1 MLRAGGGPRDPSLL
15 MCTMHIVNM
24 SLYIIM
30 YIDIHITY
38 VYNIHVHP
46 LHLTSEQ
53 CELVVGGLAMNRLTD
68 QQ

>member
-1 MLRAGGGPRDPSLL
+1 MIYDI
-15 MCTMHIVNM
+15 CTMHSVNI
-24 SLYIIM
+24 SLCIIM
-30 YIDIHITY
+30 YIDIHIT

-46 LHLTSEQ
+46 LQHLTSEQ